1 MAYTLGN
8 KCAKNL
14 CKWTVLVQLIIE
26 NVVTCFYW
34 NTVYIY
40 TVAVA
45 NVVVS
50 VECRAADT
58 VVGQP
63 CQSGWGGRHGE
74 KLCISQRW
82 VWVSS
87 VMKVDLFWEEMHH
100 QSSACFFFVFISLT
114 CKHTSCVVTFVCIA
128 GFVAEC
134 DYMRCLT
141 VECDVM
147 WCDVWDWF
155 Q

>member
-63 CQSGWGGRHGE
+63 CQSG
-74 KLCISQRW
+74 
-82 VWVSS
+82 
-87 VMKVDLFWEEMHH
+87 
-100 QSSACFFFVFISLT
+100 
-114 CKHTSCVVTFVCIA
+114 
-128 GFVAEC
+128 
-134 DYMRCLT
+134 
-141 VECDVM
+141 
-147 WCDVWDWF
+147 
-155 Q
+155 